1 MAKSKQKYYVVW
13 KGHDTGI
20 FDSWDICKTLIKNYP
35 GAIYKSFKSRVE
47 AEAAFFGNHKDHV
60 GNSKPKRIDTSVYA
74 KEIVANSISVD
85 AACSGNP
92 GIMEYQGVHTDDK
105 TLIFRQGP
113 FKKGTNNVGEFL
125 AIVHALALCKN
136 TNSNTLIYTDS
147 RTAMAWVR
155 KKYAKTNLKQTRGNP
170 TLLKLVERAEKW
182 LKENEFPNE
191 IRKWNTEKWGEI
203 PADFG
208 RK

>member
-20 FDSWDICKTLIKNYP
+20 FDSWDVCKNLIKNYP
-35 GAIYKSFKSRVE
+35 GAIYKSFKRREE
-47 AEAAFFGNHKDHV
+47 AEAAFYGNHQDHI
-60 GNSKPKRIDTSVYA
+60 GNSKPKNIDTSLYA
-74 KEIVANSISVD
+74 HEIVSDSISVD

-92 GIMEYQGVHTDDK
+92 GILEYQGVHTSDK
-105 TLIFRQGP
+105 SLIFKQGP
-113 FKKGTNNVGEFL
+113 FKEGTNNVGEFL
-125 AIVHALALCKN
+125 ALVHALALCKKN
-136 TNSNTLIYTDS
+136 NSETLIYSDS

-155 KKYAKTNLKQTRGNP
+155 NKFAKTNMKQNRVNP
-170 TLLKLVERAEKW
+170 TLLKLIERAEKW
-182 LKENEFPNE
+182 LRENEYSNE
-191 IRKWNTEKWGEI
+191 IRKWDTEKWGEI